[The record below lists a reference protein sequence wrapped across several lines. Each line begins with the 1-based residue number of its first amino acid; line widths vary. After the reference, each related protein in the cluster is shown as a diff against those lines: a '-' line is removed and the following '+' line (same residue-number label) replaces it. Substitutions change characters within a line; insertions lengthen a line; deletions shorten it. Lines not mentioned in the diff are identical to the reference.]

1 MAGGVPSRSDAP
13 THAREETPKV
23 LFPSD
28 DELLAG
34 KEVSRSTDFD
44 EFSDALNSHF
54 YPARV
59 QLRESSESGIQ
70 PRLSVAHLRLS
81 TVGLVHFTGR
91 VSVDPGDLGAYHV
104 NVPLHG
110 RVVSYCGQEEVIA
123 TPLKA
128 AVFTPGRRTFLPDW
142 DEQSPQWCWKIDRVA
157 VEREM
162 EALLGRSLHRGVDFD
177 LPFDLSTPE
186 GGRWLEAMKLM
197 VGYVNDMDTSPA
209 AAYHVENLERTLISG
224 LLLTQHHSYAELLSE
239 SGGALRPRTVR
250 KVVDAIEEDPA
261 SPYTLGDLSAIAGVS
276 ARQLQYS
283 FNNHLGVSPLVYLR
297 NARLDRARN
306 LLLTS
311 RMPVSEIAMRS
322 GFNHLGKF
330 AKYYRDRFGEA
341 PSETRPR

>member
-1 MAGGVPSRSDAP
+1 M
-13 THAREETPKV
+13 

-34 KEVSRSTDFD
+34 EEVSRSTDFD
-44 EFSDALNSHF
+44 EFSNALNSHF

-59 QLRESSESGIQ
+59 QLREQSESAIQ

-81 TVGLVHFTGR
+81 TVGLVHFKGR
-91 VSVDPGDLGAYHV
+91 VSVDPGDLRGYHV
-104 NVPLHG
+104 NIPLHG
-110 RVVSYCGQEEVIA
+110 RVVSFCGQEEVVA
-123 TPLKA
+123 TPVKA

-157 VEREM
+157 VEREL
-162 EALLGRSLHRGVDFD
+162 EALLGKSLHHAVDFD
-177 LPFDLSTPE
+177 LAFDLSTPE
-186 GGRWLEAMKLM
+186 GARWLEAMKLM
-197 VGYVNDMDTSPA
+197 VSYVNDMDTSPA
-209 AAYHVENLERTLISG
+209 AAYHVENIERTLISG
-224 LLLTQHHSYAELLSE
+224 LLLTQHHSYADLLHE
-239 SGGALRPRTVR
+239 SGGPVRPRTVR
-250 KVVDAIEEDPA
+250 KVMDAIQEDPA
-261 SPYTLGDLSAIAGVS
+261 NPYTLGDLSEIAGVS

-283 FNNHLGVSPLVYLR
+283 FNDHLGVSPLVYLR
-297 NARLDRARN
+297 NARLDLARN

-341 PSETRPR
+341 PSATRNR